1 MATETFLK
9 ELMENADFKL
19 MMKSMHEDTTKVI
32 KDLLDTHTKR
42 IEEMEKPHL
51 NRIDKMERE
60 HQAKIEQLEGK
71 LNEME
76 ETRKYRMQT
85 TENHLHNVEK
95 THGRRIEQ
103 IKGEVHTLGCENIQL
118 KTNLKSHED
127 QIDDLLRNLEAIS
140 MALEDQLHCSR
151 RNCLVVTG
159 VPEKKGVEDTDETI
173 KSFAADKLGLE
184 ITYMDIY
191 RTHRLGRK
199 QGTKPRPIIVKFV
212 PYNLRRKFMR
222 ERKKLK
228 GQGMGIQELLTP
240 FAEHLLGKTQELSR
254 KAPWL
259 KNVWTWDG
267 RIFNSSQF
275 LIQFKLYFTFVAKW
289 PNYRKFYIL

>member
-1 MATETFLK
+1 
-9 ELMENADFKL
+9 
-19 MMKSMHEDTTKVI
+19 
-32 KDLLDTHTKR
+32 
-42 IEEMEKPHL
+42 MEKTHL
-51 NRIDKMERE
+51 NRIEKMERE

-76 ETRKYRMQT
+76 ETQNCRMQT
-85 TENHLHNVEK
+85 TESHLHKVKES
-95 THGRRIEQ
+95 HGRRIEQ
-103 IKGEVHTLGCENIQL
+103 MEGEVHTLGCENIQL

-127 QIDDLLRNLEAIS
+127 QIDDLLRNLEATS
-140 MALEDQLHCSR
+140 MALEDQLQYSR

-184 ITYMDIY
+184 ITDMDID
-191 RTHRLGRK
+191 RTHRLERR

-212 PYNLRRKFMR
+212 RYNLRRKFMKQ
-222 ERKKLK
+222 RKKLK

-240 FAEHLLGKTQELSR
+240 FAEHLLGKAQDLSS

-259 KNVWTWDG
+259 KKV
-267 RIFNSSQF
+267 
-275 LIQFKLYFTFVAKW
+275 
-289 PNYRKFYIL
+289 